1 MRSLLKCALAFVLPL
16 AGYAAENLPSAP
28 EPRPEVAVTP
38 AKPAITAHRIER
50 RIERPTYDRQT
61 VVELGLVAGSLAGDA
76 VSTAKFLSGH
86 YYEQNV
92 LARPFVQS
100 AGGSAAYFGMSFSAI
115 LYGNHLLRNHPRWKH
130 TLNWSIIALESY
142 ATAHNARI

>member
-1 MRSLLKCALAFVLPL
+1 MRSVLKFALVFVFPL
-16 AGYAAENLPSAP
+16 AGYAADNLPSAP
-28 EPRPEVAVTP
+28 EPKAEVAVVP
-38 AKPAITAHRIER
+38 ARPAMVA
-50 RIERPTYDRQT
+50 ERPQRSTFDRQT

-76 VSTAKFLSGH
+76 VSTGKMLNGP

-115 LYGNHLLRNHPRWKH
+115 IYGNHLLRNHPRWKH

>member
-1 MRSLLKCALAFVLPL
+1 MKSLLKCVLLFMLPL
-16 AGYAAENLPSAP
+16 AGYAADNLPSAP
-28 EPRPEVAVTP
+28 EPRPEVAVVP
-38 AKPAITAHRIER
+38 AKPAIVIQRA
-50 RIERPTYDRQT
+50 ERPAFDRQT

-76 VSTAKFLSGH
+76 VSTGMMLNGR

-100 AGGSAAYFGMSFSAI
+100 AAGSAAYFGMSFSAI
-115 LYGNHLLRNHPRWKH
+115 IYSNHLLRNHPRWKH
-130 TLNWSIIALESY
+130 TLNWSIIALETY

>member
-1 MRSLLKCALAFVLPL
+1 MRSLLKFALVLVLPL
-16 AGYAAENLPSAP
+16 AGYAADNLSSAP
-28 EPRPEVAVTP
+28 EPKPEVAVVP
-38 AKPAITAHRIER
+38 ARPAILA
-50 RIERPTYDRQT
+50 ERPQRSTFDRQT

-76 VSTAKFLSGH
+76 VSTGKLLNGP

-100 AGGSAAYFGMSFSAI
+100 AAGSAAYFGMSFSAI
-115 LYGNHLLRNHPRWKH
+115 IYGNHLLRNHPRWKH